1 VDHQLGQILGTP
13 QPTSSVRAPGATATP
28 AITALPSTIPA
39 TPGGP
44 VPAGLLPSLGGAAA
58 DLPRTYADGCHL
70 GFADTTSGTCT
81 YGDRTSSTV
90 VVLFGDSHAAQWFP
104 ALERLATGNHWRL
117 VSLTKS
123 ACAPADIT
131 VWNSSQKRGYTECD
145 TWRTSAMKRIAG
157 LHPDLVVL
165 SNSRYLLAING
176 SPVDA
181 TDRQSLWDAALTRTL
196 TQLAADAA
204 HVVLIGDSPRPA
216 GDPPVC
222 LSAHMKNVLACAN
235 PRADAVD
242 PVYLDAQER
251 VAAAT
256 GVTMIDPTPLICPSE
271 PCPVVVG
278 SLLVYRDTHHMTAHY
293 AAAIAPYLGALLP
306 RLGP

>member
-1 VDHQLGQILGTP
+1 M
-13 QPTSSVRAPGATATP
+13 
-28 AITALPSTIPA
+28 

-44 VPAGLLPSLGGAAA
+44 VPANLLPSLGGAAD
-58 DLPRTYADGCHL
+58 DLPRTYGDGCHL
-70 GFADTTSGTCT
+70 GFSDITSGTCT
-81 YGDRTSSTV
+81 YGDRTSSTT

-104 ALERLATGNHWRL
+104 ALERLAAKDDWRL

-131 VWNSSQKRGYTECD
+131 VWNSSLKRGYTECD
-145 TWRTSAMKRIAG
+145 TWRTNALKRIAT
-157 LHPDLVVL
+157 LKPDLVIL
-165 SNSRYLLAING
+165 SNSRYDLAIDG
-176 SPVDA
+176 GPVDA
-181 TDRQSLWDAALTRTL
+181 TLRQPLWDAALTRTL
-196 TQLAADAA
+196 KKLAADAP

-222 LSAHMKNVLACAN
+222 LSAHLKNVLACAN
-235 PRADAVD
+235 PMADAVD
-242 PVYLDAQER
+242 PQYLVAQAR

-256 GVTMIDPTPLICPSE
+256 GVEMIDPTPLICPSE

-293 AAAIAPYLGALLP
+293 AAAIAPYLAALLP
-306 RLGP
+306 ALGP